1 MGDLQNRSDADIVER
16 VRAVMAR
23 VSRIDIAELKEPV
36 RFREELG
43 VDSLMAME
51 IVATCEK
58 ELGITIDEGQL
69 YAVETIGD
77 FQRLVLAR
85 YRECHGRP

>member
-1 MGDLQNRSDADIVER
+1 MSKVQSEQDWLIIER
-16 VRAVMAR
+16 VRRIMSR
-23 VSRIDIAELKEPV
+23 VSRIDVAELEEGV

-58 ELGITIDEGQL
+58 ELSITIDEGQL
-69 YAVETIGD
+69 YDVQTIGE
-77 FQRLVLAR
+77 FQRLVLDCH
-85 YRECHGRP
+85 REQNGR

>member
-1 MGDLQNRSDADIVER
+1 MAGVQPGQDAPILDR
-16 VRAVMAR
+16 VRAIMSR
-23 VSRIDIAELKEPV
+23 VSRIDIAELEEGV

-58 ELGITIDEGQL
+58 ELSITIDEDQL
-69 YAVETIGD
+69 YDVQTIGD
-77 FQRLVLAR
+77 FQRLVLA
-85 YRECHGRP
+85 CHKEQHAR

>member
-1 MGDLQNRSDADIVER
+1 VGDVQPERASSILER
-16 VRAVMAR
+16 VRAIMSQI
-23 VSRIDIAELKEPV
+23 SRIDLAELEEGV

-58 ELGITIDEGQL
+58 ELSVSIDEGQL
-69 YAVETIGD
+69 YEVQTIGD
-77 FQRLVLAR
+77 FQRLVLACH
-85 YRECHGRP
+85 REQHGR